1 MKQLKKSADFL
12 TDYEQGDFE
21 YFVHSE
27 DENHSHPP
35 VPGVETLVCVY
46 RDCKKKAL
54 KEHFVPAS
62 KIIMEVL
69 KEQQA
74 MAGSHLPKESNLKR
88 AVNFTRAKVRPRNPA
103 KDPDFVIDTNY
114 FSRVFE
120 ETFYIAE
127 VKVEGARH
135 LIFATKAQLTQLSRV
150 KVIYCDGTFLL
161 VTKPF
166 MQLFTVNGML
176 TSSEGKL

>member
-1 MKQLKKSADFL
+1 
-12 TDYEQGDFE
+12 
-21 YFVHSE
+21 
-27 DENHSHPP
+27 
-35 VPGVETLVCVY
+35 
-46 RDCKKKAL
+46 
-54 KEHFVPAS
+54 
-62 KIIMEVL
+62 MEVL